1 MVTVVKASKGARVSG
16 GGAGDGGASRRRVH
30 RREQISGDV
39 LYAGLPRA
47 RVPPS
52 AVACVARARQAS
64 RVRTR
69 AYALSV

>member
-1 MVTVVKASKGARVSG
+1 MSRAAARVT
-16 GGAGDGGASRRRVH
+16 AARAAAASID
-30 RREQISGDV
+30 EQISGDV